1 MRWHRK
7 YRTNA
12 LAAKS
17 HIRQTMVTGRQYQF
31 QCPICIYSQGH
42 AEGRVWKGVD
52 IYMDH
57 VSSHRG
63 KEIPQEVLQKLN
75 VINDHITEDKEDFDL
90 NLYPTVFGKDA
101 DAASSRSSVSL
112 SRAPT
117 KNSIVDSLWSRKQS
131 QTIDIGSGLQR
142 TQTWRSER
150 ADSVVGGAPI
160 EEGEICWT
168 SRMLLKMDMLTIEI
182 EPWSEGLSDFKVDRE
197 EDYLSPDF

>member
-1 MRWHRK
+1 
-7 YRTNA
+7 
-12 LAAKS
+12 
-17 HIRQTMVTGRQYQF
+17 MVTGRQYQF
-31 QCPICIYSQGH
+31 QCPICIYTHGH

-63 KEIPQEVLQKLN
+63 KEIPQEVISKLSI
-75 VINDHITEDKEDFDL
+75 VNDHVTEDKEDFDL
-90 NLYPTVFGKDA
+90 NLYPTVFSKDN

-112 SRAPT
+112 QKVPT
-117 KNSIVDSLWSRKQS
+117 RGSIVESIWSRKQS
-131 QTIDIGSGLQR
+131 SAIDIGSGLQR
-142 TQTWRSER
+142 SQTWRSER

-160 EEGEICWT
+160 AEEEDSG
-168 SRMLLKMDMLTIEI
+168 